1 MLALHANETVSS
13 DRLVDGLWGDE
24 PPATAPKMVQL
35 YVSQLRRLIATED
48 ARIVTHGRGYELR
61 VPDEAVDAAR
71 FERLVEEAGRTNG
84 TTDGAAREAL
94 ALWRGAALADVAGE
108 PFAGPEIR
116 RLDELR
122 LRAAE
127 LAVDGDLAAGRHEE
141 ALAELERLIDE
152 HPLRERLH
160 AQRMLALYRSG
171 RQAEAL
177 ETYVAARRRLVDD
190 AGIEP
195 SAELRELHDRILRQD
210 PSLQIPPARA
220 QTHVVGEERARRLA
234 AAPGT
239 HTRHSAYALIAAAAA
254 AAVLVAAILAVQ
266 GLSGTDVLPGIDENA
281 VGVIDPDE
289 AGVIAQYGVG
299 AGPGAIA
306 GGGGSVWVA
315 NAQDGTV
322 SRIDRGRDEVVTIP
336 VGEQP
341 AGLAY
346 GSGSLFVT
354 SASGRSVAQVNPRTN
369 RVGRTIDIANT
380 PQGIAAGFGAIWV
393 ASQVDRTVTEL
404 DLATGRKRTIDVAAN
419 PTALV
424 SGARALWVTSEEGG
438 TVFRIEPRTRTVLK
452 SITVGD
458 GPVAIAVGAGA
469 VWVANRQASTVSR
482 IDPATNRV
490 THTVPVDGDPTAIAA
505 DARGVWVASGA
516 RATVTRIDPATR
528 QPAESVHVRSIPSA
542 LAVVD
547 GSIWTAALASRERHR
562 GGTLRAQL
570 DPPSRSESLEPGNSD
585 LGDPLLGLA
594 YDGLV
599 SYRRTGGAT
608 FGPLVGN
615 LAAEVPE
622 PSADGLTYVFNLRPR
637 VRYSN
642 GQLVQPEDF
651 RASMENLMGRFKELA
666 PSWNAIIGAPRC
678 GIPKARCDLSR
689 GIVTDA
695 RARTVTIRLSKPDPE
710 LLYKLATAYTSVVPE
725 DHPFG
730 TPTQPPG
737 TGPYRI
743 ASFDP
748 HRGARLVRNPHFRVW
763 SSDAR
768 PDGLPDEIVTEFRRS
783 LDASVAR
790 VQRGQADV
798 VLVRNIAGQ
807 GLSHERVTALA
818 AQNQAQ
824 LFTSAIPELDFAFL
838 NVRTPPFDDV
848 RVRRA
853 VNYAADRHL
862 IAELAGGHDLAQP
875 TCQIVSPGFPGY
887 KPRCRYTVDPGPGGE
902 WVGPDL
908 VKARRLIARSD
919 TRGMNVT
926 VWGHR
931 DKRELHEYLV
941 RLLRSLGFRSSLH
954 LFPDY
959 GAWAEAVHDTRNDP
973 QIGIDAW
980 IVDSPVPSNFSPP
993 LSCAQHTPDLPF
1005 TGNLPR
1011 FCDRAIEARMTAA
1024 LAARGPR
1031 RLTLWHDVYRRFED
1045 AAPIIPLVNRR
1056 TVVLTSDR
1064 VGNFQHHPLWGT
1076 LYDQLSVR

>member
-35 YVSQLRRLIATED
+35 YVSQLRRLIATDD
-48 ARIVTHGRGYELR
+48 ATIVTHGRGYELR
-61 VPDEAVDAAR
+61 VPDEAVDVAR
-71 FERLVEEAGRTNG
+71 FERLVEEAGRRNG

-94 ALWRGAALADVAGE
+94 ALWRGAALADVGGE

-116 RLDELR
+116 RLNELR

-127 LAVDGDLAAGRHEE
+127 LAVDGDLAAGRYEE

-177 ETYVAARRRLVDD
+177 EAYVAARRRLVDD

-195 SAELRELHDRILRQD
+195 SAELRDLHDRILRQD

-220 QTHVVGEERARRLA
+220 ETHVVGEERARRLA
-234 AAPGT
+234 AAPAT
-239 HTRHSAYALIAAAAA
+239 RARHSRYALIAAAAA
-254 AAVLVAAILAVQ
+254 AAVVVAAILAVQ

-306 GGGGSVWVA
+306 VGGGSVWVA

-322 SRIDRGRDEVVTIP
+322 SRIDRERDEVVTIP

-341 AGLAY
+341 GGLAY

-354 SASGRSVAQVNPRTN
+354 IPSERSVAQVSPRSN
-369 RVGRTIDIANT
+369 RVVRTIDVANS
-380 PQGIAAGFGAIWV
+380 PQGIAGGFGAMWV
-393 ASQVDRTVTEL
+393 ASQVDRTVSRL
-404 DLATGRKRTIDVAAN
+404 DLAGRTSARTIHVAAS

-424 SGARALWVTSEEGG
+424 SGAGALWVTSEEGG
-438 TVFRIEPRTRTVLK
+438 TVLRIEPRTRTVLK
-452 SITVGD
+452 SIPVGD

-490 THTVPVDGDPTAIAA
+490 THTVPVDGEPTAIAA

-547 GSIWTAALASRERHR
+547 GSIWTAALASRQSHR
-562 GGTLRAQL
+562 GGTLRVELGA
-570 DPPSRSESLEPGNSD
+570 PSYDSLEPGNYD
-585 LGDPLLGLA
+585 INPLLGLA
-594 YDGLV
+594 YDSLV
-599 SYRRTGGAT
+599 SFRRTGGAT

-615 LAAEVPE
+615 LATEVPE
-622 PSADGLTYVFNLRPR
+622 PSPDGLTYVFSLRPG

-642 GQLVQPEDF
+642 GRLVQPEDF
-651 RASMENLMGRFKELA
+651 RASMQDLIGRFKDLA
-666 PSWNAIIGAPRC
+666 PIWNAIIGVPKC
-678 GIPKARCDLSR
+678 QISKARCDLSR

-695 RARTVTIRLSKPDPE
+695 RARTVTVRLREPDSE
-710 LLYKLATAYTSVVPE
+710 LLYKLATDLTSVAPA

-730 TPTQPPG
+730 SPTQPPG

-743 ASFDP
+743 ASYDR
-748 HRGARLVRNPHFRVW
+748 HRGARLVRNPRFRVW
-763 SSDAR
+763 SADAR
-768 PDGLPDEIVTEFRRS
+768 PDALPDEILVRFHAS
-783 LDASVAR
+783 LDASAAT
-790 VQRGQADV
+790 VQRGKSDV
-798 VLVRNIAGQ
+798 VVVRDVFGG
-807 GLSHERVTALA
+807 GLSPDRLTSLVTR
-818 AQNQAQ
+818 NQGQ
-824 LFTSAIPELDFAFL
+824 LFTSAAPELDFAFL
-838 NVRTPPFDDV
+838 NVGTPPFDDV

-853 VNYAADRHL
+853 VNYAVDRRL
-862 IAELAGGHDLAQP
+862 IAELAGGRDLAQP
-875 TCQIVSPGFPGY
+875 TCQIGSPGFPGY
-887 KPRCRYTVDPGPGGE
+887 KARCRYTVDPGPGGE

-908 VKARRLIARSD
+908 ARARRLIARSG
-919 TRGMNVT
+919 TRGMKVT
-926 VWGHR
+926 VWGY
-931 DKRELHEYLV
+931 REKIALHEYLV
-941 RLLRSLGFRSSLH
+941 QLLESLGYRSSLR

-973 QIGIDAW
+973 QIGIDGW
-980 IVDSPVPSNFSPP
+980 VVDFPVPSNFTPP
-993 LSCAQHTPDLPF
+993 VSCALHTPHLRQTD
-1005 TGNLPR
+1005 NLSR
-1011 FCDRAIEARMTAA
+1011 FCDRAIEARMRAA
-1024 LAARGPR
+1024 LQARGSR
-1031 RLTLWHDVYRRFED
+1031 GLTLWHDVYRRFED

-1064 VGNFQHHPLWGT
+1064 VRNFQHHPLWGT